1 MLLDGQIS
9 AETTD
14 EPPLPEDEVSAPL
27 EVFVSPDESS
37 DGVDPPPP
45 PPPPPPQE
53 ITRITIINT
62 RIEKIGFFIFLP
74 IIYSVV

>member
-1 MLLDGQIS
+1 MLLDGQIC

-14 EPPLPEDEVSAPL
+14 EPPLPEALEPL

-53 ITRITIINT
+53 ITRLTIINT
-62 RIEKIGFFIFLP
+62 RR
-74 IIYSVV
+74 

>member
-1 MLLDGQIS
+1 LLDGQIS

-14 EPPLPEDEVSAPL
+14 EPSLPEVSAPL

-62 RIEKIGFFIFLP
+62 RIEKKGFFIFLL

>member
-9 AETTD
+9 AETTG
-14 EPPLPEDEVSAPL
+14 ETPLPEVSAPL

-62 RIEKIGFFIFLP
+62 RIEKIGFFIFFP
-74 IIYSVV
+74 